1 MESVGSITHQGVLLL
16 HLSFGAQDQ
25 LSRTLEYGHCRK
37 HLAITLDLGIESSH
51 GDSMRSHPSQL
62 SRSGLHREEAGR
74 EELSVQFHLSL
85 ILQKKK
91 GVNQMVLIATL
102 FHLLKYPL
110 VSGLRSEWGSSCREV
125 PLPDPSAALSY
136 FFLFPSFPSF
146 LSSSSFSTEM
156 QEIAVL

>member
-1 MESVGSITHQGVLLL
+1 
-16 HLSFGAQDQ
+16 
-25 LSRTLEYGHCRK
+25 
-37 HLAITLDLGIESSH
+37 
-51 GDSMRSHPSQL
+51 
-62 SRSGLHREEAGR
+62 
-74 EELSVQFHLSL
+74 
-85 ILQKKK
+85 
-91 GVNQMVLIATL
+91 MVLIATF

-136 FFLFPSFPSF
+136 FSLFPSFPSS